1 MRWFKLI
8 LKITG
13 IILGVVIIGIVIF
26 LNTPYMKNIVERIA
40 NGFLKGE
47 VSIES
52 LRLTPVSIRIRG
64 FKWSEN
70 GEDIIKLDYCGV
82 NFNPLEIKN
91 LKIRKVVVAGL
102 GMNAP
107 ESLKTH
113 LNLPERKREGV
124 NIPPIT
130 VKYIRLDSISA
141 YSKGHKIDL
150 NTTLSIISDTSGMSI
165 GFSRLVFNLDG
176 EELVSGMNGEIL
188 IKDMNRIRIDSL
200 SIGLIGG
207 RMFVDGIIDT
217 TLNLSLLLTNIH
229 LSKLRGIAKDTTLT
243 GIFNLKAL
251 VGGSIKEPD
260 VKARINLR
268 KPEFNGYSLN
278 LVNVDAHLK
287 GKEYSATLSVD
298 TELSGEITGEIQR
311 FTRGKLHLTKLNLE
325 KFTGTGTELNGNIT
339 FNLDKNFNGNFN
351 IQLYQSDYEGIN
363 FDKIKLIARRV
374 GLDFYLDTL
383 VVMGEIGR
391 LFAGGEFVSGALDV
405 SAWSDSLDIGI
416 MKKFV
421 KKYDMDGILKMN
433 ISVKGKPQNPS
444 ATGNIFI
451 HKFTFRNISMDSL
464 CLALNLSDKKNG
476 MATIKVCNFK
486 QGKTTVD
493 TLFLKAS
500 LEDTVARFGIISY
513 LGKQNLKI
521 SGKTTTGMPLVCRL
535 DTFLFRKK
543 GKKDIRNLKPILI
556 NMNRGELSIR
566 DFSMKGPGF
575 QFILNGTLGK
585 KIDFLM
591 NISSPDLRR
600 IAMYMGLKHILKGDV
615 DLYINVQGTKSSPIA
630 SVYGKINQF
639 QFDEAN
645 FDSISIIAEY
655 NRDRVKLI
663 GLNLAKDTIV
673 SHVDAEIPMGKKGID
688 KNGDFSFNADI
699 KFDNIAW
706 ALTRWRSMIDV
717 YKGGIDLK
725 VNGSGSINNPVIDGN
740 VKIQNLCINIP
751 TAGMRMEGFDGN
763 VAISKKGIDIDIK
776 NRDKTIK
783 VNGKMG
789 MEGFRMGKM
798 DIGIDLTGFHIK
810 DVMNVEALLDG
821 KLKYAGTVKHASLT
835 GDINIYKVV
844 ANIPFQ
850 GRRKGTKPRP
860 SPVDIDIKI
869 HMPRNVWVRNEFV
882 DMELGGDIRFI
893 RKQRMKMEGTMEIKG
908 GYFYYF
914 DKPFD
919 VEEGKFVF
927 VEDIIPNINL
937 KARSTL
943 TYRYTD
949 EEGETREIQ
958 GPVVLIVSGTLDN
971 LQFDLY
977 TESPLPPLTLQEIIP
992 LLNLDMT
999 WSELASFQRMSK
1011 TLPSKAVSFF
1021 LRTQLLN
1028 RIQSSLGIDALDLN
1042 ANLFGEEKST
1052 QITVGK
1058 YFTKNLYGSYTHD
1071 ILSEYPDQFLLKYIL
1086 KRGDILIQR
1095 DEYGRYWGGFEI
1107 TISR

>member
-13 IILGVVIIGIVIF
+13 IILGTVIIGIIIF
-26 LNTPYMKNIVERIA
+26 LNTPYMKNIVERLA
-40 NGFLKGE
+40 NRFLKGE

-70 GEDIIKLDYCGV
+70 GEDIVKLDYCGA

-91 LKIRKVVVAGL
+91 LKIRKVVVIGL
-102 GMNAP
+102 DLIAP
-107 ESLKTH
+107 ESLKAH
-113 LNLPERKREGV
+113 LNLPEKKRKK
-124 NIPPIT
+124 IPPIT
-130 VKYIRLDSISA
+130 VKSIRLDSIRA

-150 NTTLSIISDTSGMSI
+150 NTTLSIISDTSGMNI
-165 GFSRLVFNLDG
+165 GFSRLVFNLDE
-176 EELVSGMNGEIL
+176 EELVSGMNGKIL
-188 IKDMNRIRIDSL
+188 IKDINSIRIDSV
-200 SIGLIGG
+200 SMGLIGG

-217 TLNLSLLLTNIH
+217 TLNLSLLMTNIH
-229 LSKLRGIAKDTTLT
+229 LSKFQGIARDTTLT
-243 GIFNLKAL
+243 GILNLKAM
-251 VGGSIKEPD
+251 VGGKIKEPD

-268 KPEFNGYSLN
+268 KPIFKGYSLN
-278 LVNVDAHLK
+278 LVNIDAKLNGKKYIANLTVD
-287 GKEYSATLSVD
+287 S
-298 TELSGEITGEIQR
+298 ELSGEVAGEIQGI
-311 FTRGKLHLTKLNLE
+311 TVGKLKLTKLNLE

-351 IQLYQSDYEGIN
+351 IQLYHSNYEGIN
-363 FDKIKLIARRV
+363 IDKINLIAQRV
-374 GLDFYLDTL
+374 GSDFYLDTL
-383 VVMGEIGR
+383 VVMGEMGR

-405 SAWSDSLDIGI
+405 SAWSDSLDIGVV
-416 MKKFV
+416 KKFV
-421 KKYDMDGILKMN
+421 KRLDMDGILRMN
-433 ISVKGKPQNPS
+433 ISVKGKPQNP
-444 ATGNIFI
+444 AAIGNISI
-451 HKFTFRNISMDSL
+451 HTFTFRNMSMDSIS
-464 CLALNLSDKKNG
+464 LALNLSDKKNG
-476 MATIKVCNFK
+476 STEIRIRNFRR
-486 QGKTTVD
+486 GKITVD
-493 TLFLKAS
+493 TLHLKAS
-500 LEDTVARFGIISY
+500 LEHGIAKFGIITY

-521 SGKTTTGMPLVCRL
+521 SGKATTGMPLVCRL
-535 DTFLFRKK
+535 DTLRIRKK
-543 GKKDIRNLKPILI
+543 GKEDIKNLKPILI
-556 NMNRGELSIR
+556 YMNRGELSIQ
-566 DFSMKGPGF
+566 DFSMKGPGI
-575 QFILNGTLGK
+575 QCILNGTLGK
-585 KIDFLM
+585 RLDFLM
-591 NISSPDLRR
+591 NLSSPDLRR
-600 IAMYMGLKHILKGDV
+600 IGMYMGLKHILKGDV
-615 DLYINVQGTKSSPIA
+615 DLYVNVQGTKTSPIA

-655 NRDRVKLI
+655 SKDRVKLI
-663 GLNLAKDTIV
+663 GLNLVKDTIV

-688 KNGDFSFNADI
+688 KNGDFSFNADV

-717 YKGGIDLK
+717 YRGGVYMK

-740 VKIQNLCINIP
+740 VNIQNLCMNIP
-751 TAGMRMEGFDGN
+751 TVNLKMEGFDGD

-789 MEGFRMGKM
+789 MEGFWVDKM

-860 SPVDIDIKI
+860 SPVDIDIMI

-893 RKQRMKMEGTMEIKG
+893 RKQRLKMEGTMEIKG

-927 VEDIIPNINL
+927 VEDIIPNMNL

>member
-13 IILGVVIIGIVIF
+13 IILGIVIIGIIIF
-26 LNTPYMKNIVERIA
+26 LNSPYMKNIVGSLA
-40 NGFLKGE
+40 NRFLKGE

-64 FKWSEN
+64 FNWSEN
-70 GEDIIKLDYCGV
+70 GEDIVKLDYCGV

-91 LKIRKVVVAGL
+91 LKIRRVVVIGL
-102 GMNAP
+102 DLNAP
-107 ESLKTH
+107 ESLKAH
-113 LNLPERKREGV
+113 LNLPEKKRKK
-124 NIPPIT
+124 IPPIT
-130 VKYIRLDSISA
+130 VKSIRLDSIRV

-150 NTTLSIISDTSGMSI
+150 NTTLSIISDTSGMNI
-165 GFSRLVFNLDG
+165 GFSRLVFNLDE

-188 IKDMNRIRIDSL
+188 IKDINSIRIDSV
-200 SIGLIGG
+200 SMGLIGG

-217 TLNLSLLLTNIH
+217 TLNLSLLMTNIH
-229 LSKLRGIAKDTTLT
+229 LSKFQGIARDTTLT
-243 GIFNLKAL
+243 GILNLKAM
-251 VGGSIKEPD
+251 VGGKFKEPD

-268 KPEFNGYSLN
+268 KPVFKGYSLN
-278 LVNVDAHLK
+278 LVNIDAKLNGEKYTANLTVD
-287 GKEYSATLSVD
+287 S
-298 TELSGEITGEIQR
+298 ELSGVVEGEIQG
-311 FTRGKLHLTKLNLE
+311 FTGGKLKLTKLNLE

-351 IQLYQSDYEGIN
+351 IQLYHSDYEGIN
-363 FDKIKLIARRV
+363 IDKINLIAQRV
-374 GLDFYLDTL
+374 GSDFYLDTL
-383 VVMGEIGR
+383 VVVGEMGR
-391 LFAGGEFVSGALDV
+391 LFAGGKFVSGALDV
-405 SAWSDSLDIGI
+405 NAWSDSLHIGI
-416 MKKFV
+416 VKKFV
-421 KKYDMDGILKMN
+421 KRFDMDGILRMN
-433 ISVKGKPQNPS
+433 LSVKGKPQNPA
-444 ATGNIFI
+444 ATGNISI
-451 HKFTFRNISMDSL
+451 HKFTFRNMSMDSIS
-464 CLALNLSDKKNG
+464 LALNLSDKKNG
-476 MATIKVCNFK
+476 STDIRIRNFRR
-486 QGKTTVD
+486 GKITVD
-493 TLFLKAS
+493 TLHLKAS
-500 LEDTVARFGIISY
+500 LEDTIARFGIITY

-535 DTFLFRKK
+535 DTFRLRKK
-543 GKKDIRNLKPILI
+543 GKKDIKNLKPILI
-556 NMNRGELSIR
+556 NMNRGKLSIQ
-566 DFSMKGPGF
+566 DFSMKGPGL
-575 QFILNGTLGK
+575 QVILNGTLGK
-585 KIDFLM
+585 RLDFLM

-615 DLYINVQGTKSSPIA
+615 DLYINVQGTRTSPIA

-655 NRDRVKLI
+655 NKNRVKLVA
-663 GLNLAKDTIV
+663 LNLVKDTIV

-688 KNGDFSFNADI
+688 KNGDFSFNANI

-717 YKGGIDLK
+717 YKGGIYMK
-725 VNGSGSINNPVIDGN
+725 VNGSGSINNPVFDGN
-740 VKIQNLCINIP
+740 VNIQNLCMNIP
-751 TAGMRMEGFDGN
+751 TVNLKMEGFDGD

-789 MEGFRMGKM
+789 MEGFRMDKI
-798 DIGIDLTGFHIK
+798 DIGIDLTGLHIK

-850 GRRKGTKPRP
+850 GRRKGTKPKP

-927 VEDIIPNINL
+927 VEDIIPNMNL

-949 EEGETREIQ
+949 EDGETREIQ
-958 GPVVLIVSGTLDN
+958 GPVILIVSGTLDN

-977 TESPLPPLTLQEIIP
+977 TEPPLPPLTLQEIIP

-1086 KRGDILIQR
+1086 KHGDIIIQR

>member
-13 IILGVVIIGIVIF
+13 IILGIVIIGIIIF
-26 LNTPYMKNIVERIA
+26 LNTPYMKNIVERLA
-40 NGFLKGE
+40 NRFLKGE

-64 FKWSEN
+64 FNWSEN
-70 GEDIIKLDYCGV
+70 GEDIVKLDYCGV

-91 LKIRKVVVAGL
+91 LKIRKVVVIGL
-102 GMNAP
+102 DLNAP
-107 ESLKTH
+107 ESLKAH
-113 LNLPERKREGV
+113 LNLPEKKRKK
-124 NIPPIT
+124 IPPIT
-130 VKYIRLDSISA
+130 VKSIRLDSIRV

-150 NTTLSIISDTSGMSI
+150 NTTLSIISDTSGMNI
-165 GFSRLVFNLDG
+165 GFSRLVFNLDE

-188 IKDMNRIRIDSL
+188 IKDINSIRIDSV
-200 SIGLIGG
+200 SMGLIGG

-217 TLNLSLLLTNIH
+217 TLNLSLLMTNIH
-229 LSKLRGIAKDTTLT
+229 LSKFQGIARDTTLT
-243 GIFNLKAL
+243 GILNLKAM
-251 VGGSIKEPD
+251 VGGKIKEPD

-268 KPEFNGYSLN
+268 KPVFKGYSLN
-278 LVNVDAHLK
+278 LVNIDAKLNGKKYIANLTVD
-287 GKEYSATLSVD
+287 S
-298 TELSGEITGEIQR
+298 ELSGVVEGEIQG
-311 FTRGKLHLTKLNLE
+311 FTGGKLKLTKLNLE

-351 IQLYQSDYEGIN
+351 IQLYHSNYEGIN
-363 FDKIKLIARRV
+363 IDKINLIAKRV
-374 GLDFYLDTL
+374 GSDYYLDTL
-383 VVMGEIGR
+383 VVVGEMGR

-405 SAWSDSLDIGI
+405 SAWSDSLHIGVV
-416 MKKFV
+416 KKFV
-421 KKYDMDGILKMN
+421 KRFDMDGILRMN
-433 ISVKGKPQNPS
+433 LVVKGKPQNPA
-444 ATGNIFI
+444 ATGNISI
-451 HKFTFRNISMDSL
+451 HKFTFRNMSMDSIS
-464 CLALNLSDKKNG
+464 LALNLSDKKNG
-476 MATIKVCNFK
+476 STEIRIRNFRR
-486 QGKTTVD
+486 GKITVD
-493 TLFLKAS
+493 TLHLKAS
-500 LEDTVARFGIISY
+500 LEDTIARFGIITY

-535 DTFLFRKK
+535 DTLRIRKK
-543 GKKDIRNLKPILI
+543 GKKDIKNLKPILI
-556 NMNRGELSIR
+556 NMNRGKLSIQ
-566 DFSMKGPGF
+566 DFSMKGPGL
-575 QFILNGTLGK
+575 QVILNGTLGK
-585 KIDFLM
+585 RLDFIM
-591 NISSPDLRR
+591 NLSSPDLRR

-615 DLYINVQGTKSSPIA
+615 DLYINVQGTRTSPIA

-655 NRDRVKLI
+655 NKNRVKLI
-663 GLNLAKDTIV
+663 GLNLVKDTIV

-688 KNGDFSFNADI
+688 KNGDFSFNANI

-717 YKGGIDLK
+717 YKGGIYMK
-725 VNGSGSINNPVIDGN
+725 VNGSGSINNPVFDGN
-740 VKIQNLCINIP
+740 VNIQNLCMNIP
-751 TAGMRMEGFDGN
+751 TVNLKMEGFDGD

-789 MEGFRMGKM
+789 MEGFRMDKI
-798 DIGIDLTGFHIK
+798 DIGIDLTGLHIK

-850 GRRKGTKPRP
+850 GRRKGTKPKP

-927 VEDIIPNINL
+927 VEDIIPNMNL

-949 EEGETREIQ
+949 EDGETREIQ
-958 GPVVLIVSGTLDN
+958 GPVILIVSGTLDN

-977 TESPLPPLTLQEIIP
+977 TEPPLPPLTLQEIIP

-1086 KRGDILIQR
+1086 KHGDIIIQR